1 MVFWKRKNNEKD
13 GLTNNSENEN
23 AKEKEETPPKVS
35 IKKLWRYADSFDF
48 ILILIGSLVAI
59 VTGLGMPFLSI
70 IMGSMSQSFINATMY
85 IHCPPDHIIYDGS
98 GKVVFN
104 CSSYSLSQ
112 FSHDIMPQIL
122 YSVYMGVAL
131 FLSAAIQ
138 LMASSTEKEAK
149 NYAKAGAIAEEVLTS
164 IRTVVAFNGQEMECK
179 RYETAL
185 KAGKADGII
194 KSIYVGSGL
203 GFTFLVM
210 FGSYC
215 LAFWVGTDFVVDG
228 KMNPD
233 TMITVFFA
241 VMMGSMALGQA
252 GPQFAVVGTAQ
263 GAAAAIYEIIDRAP
277 EIDSQSTEGDKPD
290 NVKGRIQVKD
300 VKFSYPTR
308 PDIQV
313 LKGVSFEVLPGQTVA
328 LVGSSGCGKSTM
340 VSLLLRYYNVES
352 GMGYKTLVGERGT
365 QLSGGQKQ
373 RIAIA
378 RALVRNPKILLLDEA
393 TSALDA
399 ESESVVQQA
408 LDKAAQGRTTL
419 VIAHRLS
426 TIRNADMIVAMKDG
440 QVVEVGKHDDLMEKN
455 GLYYELVNAQ
465 VFTDVDDENVV
476 DPSLR
481 QYTKQISQISA
492 RRRLSSTTSKDG
504 DILLQKLTSPR
515 KTIDD
520 EDDEYLKDPTKAK
533 DVKSETERLKKDLER
548 EGAKPANLLLILKYA
563 RPEWIYIFLA
573 VVVSIIQGGVFPAFS
588 LFFSTIMEV
597 FAGSDPHEMRRKG
610 HFWALMF
617 LVLGIVEAAT
627 LFLQAFLFGLA
638 AERLTMR
645 LRAKLFYHILRMDI
659 GYFDDPRHSSG
670 KICTRLATDTPN
682 VKSAIDYRL
691 GMVFSALVSVGAG
704 VVIAFIYGWQMALLV
719 VAIFPLGG
727 VGQAVENKYFQGRSK
742 EDARELE
749 NAGKTAMEAIEHI
762 RTVQALTLEEKFYSM
777 FCKFM
782 DYPHQS
788 SRRKA
793 LMQGLTYGF
802 SSSIFFFLYAAAFRF
817 GVWLIVKETLTPM
830 EVLKSL
836 YAISFTA
843 GSMGFAS
850 SYFPEYLK
858 AKFAAGLIFK
868 MLADE
873 PKIDSLS
880 KGGKK
885 PAKINGLV
893 HFHDIQ
899 FAYPQRS
906 TIKVLKGL
914 NLDVEPGKTLAL
926 VGPSGCGKSTVVS
939 LMERF
944 YDPANG
950 NVTID
955 NENIREINAQYLR
968 SQMALVSQE
977 PILFDRSIRENIIY
991 GLEDKNISEEEIQ
1004 NATRLANIEK
1014 FISELPDGLN
1024 TRVGEKG
1031 TQLSG
1036 GQKQRI
1042 AIARALIRNP
1052 RILLLDEATSAL
1064 DTESEKVVQEALDRA
1079 SQGRTCIII
1088 AHRLSTIVNADCIAV
1103 IKNGVVIEKGTH
1115 EELIKRR
1122 GVYFALTE
1130 KQNMKKE

>member
-13 GLTNNSENEN
+13 GLTNNSENDSEN
-23 AKEKEETPPKVS
+23 AKAKEETPPKVS
-35 IKKLWRYADSFDF
+35 IKKLWRYANSFDF

-70 IMGSMSQSFINATMY
+70 IMGSMSQSFINATMF
-85 IHCPPDHIIYDGS
+85 INCDSMNDSIYRDNS

-104 CSSYSLSQ
+104 CLDYSLPK

-138 LMASSTEKEAK
+138 VTCFLVAGENMMHRMRMAFFKSILRQDIPWYDKNQSGTLSTK
-149 NYAKAGAIAEEVLTS
+149 L
-164 IRTVVAFNGQEMECK
+164 FD
-179 RYETAL
+179 YETAL

-277 EIDSQSTEGDKPD
+277 EIDSQSTEGNKPD
-290 NVKGRIQVKD
+290 NIKGRIQVKD

-328 LVGSSGCGKSTM
+328 LVGSSGCGKSTI

-352 GMGYKTLVGERGT
+352 GMITIDGHPITDLNISHLRNLIGVVSQEPVLFNCTIEENIKYGNENVTDFEMVTACRMANAENFINQLPEGYKTLVGERGT

-682 VKSAIDYRL
+682 VKS
-691 GMVFSALVSVGAG
+691 
-704 VVIAFIYGWQMALLV
+704 
-719 VAIFPLGG
+719 
-727 VGQAVENKYFQGRSK
+727 
-742 EDARELE
+742 
-749 NAGKTAMEAIEHI
+749 
-762 RTVQALTLEEKFYSM
+762 
-777 FCKFM
+777 
-782 DYPHQS
+782 
-788 SRRKA
+788 
-793 LMQGLTYGF
+793 
-802 SSSIFFFLYAAAFRF
+802 
-817 GVWLIVKETLTPM
+817 
-830 EVLKSL
+830 
-836 YAISFTA
+836 
-843 GSMGFAS
+843 
-850 SYFPEYLK
+850 
-858 AKFAAGLIFK
+858 
-868 MLADE
+868 
-873 PKIDSLS
+873 
-880 KGGKK
+880 
-885 PAKINGLV
+885 
-893 HFHDIQ
+893 
-899 FAYPQRS
+899 
-906 TIKVLKGL
+906 
-914 NLDVEPGKTLAL
+914 
-926 VGPSGCGKSTVVS
+926 
-939 LMERF
+939 
-944 YDPANG
+944 
-950 NVTID
+950 
-955 NENIREINAQYLR
+955 
-968 SQMALVSQE
+968 
-977 PILFDRSIRENIIY
+977 
-991 GLEDKNISEEEIQ
+991 
-1004 NATRLANIEK
+1004 
-1014 FISELPDGLN
+1014 
-1024 TRVGEKG
+1024 
-1031 TQLSG
+1031 
-1036 GQKQRI
+1036 
-1042 AIARALIRNP
+1042 
-1052 RILLLDEATSAL
+1052 
-1064 DTESEKVVQEALDRA
+1064 
-1079 SQGRTCIII
+1079 
-1088 AHRLSTIVNADCIAV
+1088 
-1103 IKNGVVIEKGTH
+1103 
-1115 EELIKRR
+1115 
-1122 GVYFALTE
+1122 
-1130 KQNMKKE
+1130 